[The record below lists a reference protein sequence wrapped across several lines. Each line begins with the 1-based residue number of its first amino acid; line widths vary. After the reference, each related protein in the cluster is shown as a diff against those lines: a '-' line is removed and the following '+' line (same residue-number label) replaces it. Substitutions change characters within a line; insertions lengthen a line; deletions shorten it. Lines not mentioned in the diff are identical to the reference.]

1 MYLLSACRSH
11 ENIVIEEFMDIIF
24 FGEPQ
29 YFTYYI
35 ILSNIYFDVG
45 NYIFVTIKFSRS
57 FSIVRMIYV
66 VTQ

>member
-1 MYLLSACRSH
+1 
-11 ENIVIEEFMDIIF
+11 MDIIF